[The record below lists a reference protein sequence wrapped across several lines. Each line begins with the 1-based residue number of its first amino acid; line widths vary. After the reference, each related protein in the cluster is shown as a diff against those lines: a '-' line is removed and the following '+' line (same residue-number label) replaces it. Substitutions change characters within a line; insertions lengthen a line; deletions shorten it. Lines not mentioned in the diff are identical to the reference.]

1 MTQKQI
7 SQDIDLDTGLKL
19 VAQAFTELASIKL
32 QRIRHRIERNRIFFD
47 EISEVFGAVAQ
58 LADKKGIVPKLE
70 KKGTVALILTSNSKF
85 YGGLERRLLRFYQDS
100 LANYPAER
108 VLIGHSAAN
117 FFQSEAL
124 RTSEVLRTNGALRT
138 KSIILHQDLPSD
150 SELKQI
156 SDLISRYSKVLVF
169 YPRFQSILLQKPFVV
184 DLTHSGLLSKP
195 AKVTID
201 YILEP
206 ELTKM
211 WQFFDGQIQKL
222 LLEQTFLE
230 AELARTAARL
240 TSMDQAQESAD
251 KALSTLRKT
260 LAAAKRSLNNR
271 KILDTESSIFRFR
284 RRES

>member
-85 YGGLERRLLRFYQDS
+85 YGGLERR
-100 LANYPAER
+100 
-108 VLIGHSAAN
+108 IGHSAAN

>member
-117 FFQSEAL
+117 FFQ
-124 RTSEVLRTNGALRT
+124 RKG
-138 KSIILHQDLPSD
+138 IILHQDLPSD

-195 AKVTID
+195 EKVTID